1 MAAPTR
7 STGQKPGQRPEQT
20 PPAGFSWGDYLASLV
35 EAEGTLTAVAW
46 KLLQRGGPEDV
57 ASVERALRR
66 LRARGQRDGGSWGQR
81 LLRTFGVPR
90 AVEDRLRW
98 MGLYHSPFGELPLPL
113 CIDQLRLWDR
123 PPISESRARVWL
135 QLGLAST
142 ALRGREFAEA
152 AGFLDQA
159 AAVASLPEDAR
170 IELALARGYLASRVG
185 SSADVEAQLDAAQA
199 LLAGSCLDP
208 GDRACFVSRLVDQ
221 RAFQHNRAGDSAAAL
236 ALYRSLPA
244 ADTHPF
250 ASYRRDAGLAY
261 GLLRAGQRD
270 EALLCARRACE
281 HAGDGGYSRLRVMA
295 LILIARVEGPPAAL
309 GTLQRASAI
318 ATRLGDEELLSRV
331 QRALRSEPARSF

>member
-1 MAAPTR
+1 MASATR
-7 STGQKPGQRPEQT
+7 RTGQNPGPT
-20 PPAGFSWGDYLASLV
+20 PPAGFTWGDYLASLI

-46 KLLQRGGPEDV
+46 KLLSRGGPEDV

-98 MGLYHSPFGELPLPL
+98 MGLYHSPFCELPLPL
-113 CIDQLRLWDR
+113 CQDQLRLWDR
-123 PPISESRARVWL
+123 PPVSESRGRVWL

-142 ALRGREFAEA
+142 ALRGREFKEAES
-152 AGFLDQA
+152 FLDQA
-159 AAVASLPEDAR
+159 AAVAQLPEDAA
-170 IELALARGYLASRVG
+170 IELALARGYLASRIG
-185 SSADVEAQLDAAQA
+185 TNEDVERQLDRAAQLLQDA
-199 LLAGSCLDP
+199 SLDP
-208 GDRACFVSRLVDQ
+208 ADRACFVSRLVDQ
-221 RAFQHNRAGDSAAAL
+221 RAFQANRQGEHAVAL

-270 EALLCARRACE
+270 EALARARRACD

-295 LILIARVEGPPAAL
+295 LILLARIEGPPGASETLTRAA
-309 GTLQRASAI
+309 AI
-318 ATRLGDEELLSRV
+318 AARLADEELRSRV
-331 QRALRSEPARSF
+331 ERARATI